1 MCDCYPRFP
10 DSLRGNLV
18 GFLIWSG
25 KQKRFSVDFTCI
37 YTDLT
42 SEKRPFKKRSLY
54 TEPSINLTVQL
65 GVFKKRLHEYILK
78 RTVDFLQFAFSLRP
92 VNFLVTVSAYRQ
104 NTCGFTQKGTPGLRP
119 TFVSWPAETPLERKK
134 KITDLSQ
141 RAAIFCNLHL
151 ADVVN
156 RTLNSLGS

>member
-1 MCDCYPRFP
+1 MIGKTKTRFC
-10 DSLRGNLV
+10 
-18 GFLIWSG
+18 
-25 KQKRFSVDFTCI
+25 VDFTCI
-37 YTDLT
+37 YNDFT
-42 SEKRPFKKRSLY
+42 SVKRPFNNEAF

-78 RTVDFLQFAFSLRP
+78 RTVDRLQFVFFLRP

-104 NTCGFTQKGTPGLRP
+104 KTGGFTPGLRP
-119 TFVSWPAETPLERKK
+119 TFVSWPAETLLERKK

-141 RAAIFCNLHL
+141 RAAIFCNSHL

-156 RTLNSLGS
+156 RTFNSPGS